1 MRPPASCAIGR
12 RTQYF
17 KLEIAP
23 HPALTPSQ
31 KKVVAKDYGMAGGK
45 RVISVRHAM
54 LFYVLKRLNLLRGE
68 MMATSCNPTPGPGV
82 FAIRAM
88 GLATYRSPS
97 PPYP

>member
-12 RTQYF
+12 RTRYF

-31 KKVVAKDYGMAGGK
+31 KKAVAKDYGMAGGK

-54 LFYVLKRLNLLRGE
+54 LFYVLKRLNLLR
-68 MMATSCNPTPGPGV
+68 V
-82 FAIRAM
+82 K
-88 GLATYRSPS
+88 
-97 PPYP
+97 

>member
-12 RTQYF
+12 RTRYF

-45 RVISVRHAM
+45 RMISVPHAM
-54 LFYVLKRLNLLRGE
+54 LFYVLKRLNLLRDPEKEDPRHQHIVVLNKG
-68 MMATSCNPTPGPGV
+68 
-82 FAIRAM
+82 
-88 GLATYRSPS
+88 
-97 PPYP
+97 